1 MLMLPILIC
10 GAIAAGSAPASCDKA
25 HERLILEPSGV
36 ASLQRAQ
43 YQQFQQPYQ
52 QFSPNQQSGGGIP
65 SCSGYGDPA
74 ARSACEARMS
84 GQAQSQQRSV
94 SQGNASANAA
104 CNGYQDPAARRA
116 CLDSLGSAQQQYQQ
130 YQQYS
135 GSQQAQ
141 QPGAPNQQAQ
151 PGQQAQSGLSQ
162 QQQLLQQLQ
171 QNMGVGNGA
180 GGANGQQQ
188 AQPQQRSQQNLGQ
201 GQGQGQGPSDAELRM
216 RMMLMQRSMGFGG
229 IFGGPNG
236 IISGFMKGNGSS
248 NSSCSGYNEYAARRA
263 CENGDSWAAQR
274 IEGHESSGSEYDW
287 YNR

>member
-1 MLMLPILIC
+1 
-10 GAIAAGSAPASCDKA
+10 
-25 HERLILEPSGV
+25 
-36 ASLQRAQ
+36 
-43 YQQFQQPYQ
+43 
-52 QFSPNQQSGGGIP
+52 
-65 SCSGYGDPA
+65 
-74 ARSACEARMS
+74 
-84 GQAQSQQRSV
+84 
-94 SQGNASANAA
+94 
-104 CNGYQDPAARRA
+104 
-116 CLDSLGSAQQQYQQ
+116 
-130 YQQYS
+130 
-135 GSQQAQ
+135 
-141 QPGAPNQQAQ
+141 
-151 PGQQAQSGLSQ
+151 
-162 QQQLLQQLQ
+162 LLQQLQ

-180 GGANGQQQ
+180 GGANSQP
-188 AQPQQRSQQNLGQ
+188 QPQQGGRQNFGQ